1 MSELNLIPYELKAKR
16 ANVLRARKYISY
28 AIIIFS
34 VFVFIVFIPKGY
46 LAILQ
51 SKEVKINQKI
61 SNNSKLITEN
71 KKLLADMKNYKMYND
86 KVDLITKQKI
96 NVTGKI
102 KNLSKYIPKD
112 VYLSN
117 INLTKGTINLTGAT
131 SNYNSISIF
140 TANLQMSKEYK
151 NSKIQN
157 ITSSDSNKLGK
168 YQFSIVITE

>member
-16 ANVLRARKYISY
+16 ANILRIRKYISY

-46 LAILQ
+46 LALIKA
-51 SKEVKINQKI
+51 KEVKINEKI
-61 SNNSKLITEN
+61 SNNSKLILED
-71 KKLLADMKNYKMYND
+71 KKLLSDMKNYKMYND
-86 KVDLITKQKI
+86 KVDLITKQKV
-96 NVTGKI
+96 NVTDKI

-117 INLTKGTINLTGAT
+117 INLSKGTINLTGAT
-131 SNYNSISIF
+131 SNYNSVSIF

-157 ITSSDSNKLGK
+157 ITGSDSNKMGK
-168 YQFSIVITE
+168 YQFSIVITD

>member
-16 ANVLRARKYISY
+16 ANVLRVRKYISY

-46 LAILQ
+46 LMVLKAN
-51 SKEVKINQKI
+51 EVKIDQKI
-61 SNNSKLITEN
+61 ANNSKLILEN
-71 KKLLADMKNYKMYND
+71 KKLLSDMKNYKMYND

-96 NVTGKI
+96 NVTAKI

-117 INLTKGTINLTGAT
+117 INLSKGTINLTGAT

-140 TANLQMSKEYK
+140 TANLQTSKEYK
-151 NSKIQN
+151 NSRIQN
-157 ITSSDSNKLGK
+157 ITGSDANKLGK
-168 YQFSIVITE
+168 YQFSIVIND

>member
-1 MSELNLIPYELKAKR
+1 MSELNLIPYELKAKKFKI
-16 ANVLRARKYISY
+16 VKIRKYIAY

-46 LAILQ
+46 LMFLKSQESAINL
-51 SKEVKINQKI
+51 KI
-61 SNNSKLITEN
+61 SGNSKLILEN
-71 KKLLADMKNYKMYND
+71 KKLLSDTKNYKMYND

-102 KNLSKYIPKD
+102 KNLEKYIPKD
-112 VYLSN
+112 VYLAN
-117 INLTKGTINLTGAT
+117 INLSNGTINITGGT

-151 NSKIQN
+151 NSRIVN
-157 ITSSDSNKLGK
+157 ISASDSNTNGK
-168 YQFSIVITE
+168 YQFSILITE